1 MANKDTKENPM
12 RAVRI
17 EKLIINCSVGE
28 SGDKVNKAAKVLKVI
43 SQFYAGS
50 CRWSRACHVQVQ
62 IHHQIFRSQKR

>member
-28 SGDKVNKAAKVLKVI
+28 SGDKVNKAAKVLKVDDR
-43 SQFYAGS
+43 FYAG
-50 CRWSRACHVQVQ
+50 
-62 IHHQIFRSQKR
+62 FG